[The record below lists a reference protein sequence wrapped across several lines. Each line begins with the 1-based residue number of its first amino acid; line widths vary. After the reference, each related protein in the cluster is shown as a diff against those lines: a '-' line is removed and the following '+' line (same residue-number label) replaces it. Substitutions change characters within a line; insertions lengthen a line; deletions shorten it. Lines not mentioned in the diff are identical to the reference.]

1 MFTVPRNSSDE
12 PVYDC
17 KAQWQCSTPASVSAF
32 SATGYFFGLTLYKT
46 LRIPIGLVTSNWG
59 GTNIEAWMSKKSIDA
74 IEGLDMERIA
84 KWKGESS
91 KPAGLFNGMIF
102 PIANF
107 TAKGFI
113 WYQGCSN
120 RINWY
125 DYKDLQVGLIK
136 LWRKM
141 WGNDEMPFYITQLAP
156 YRYEG
161 DHLRSLPLVI
171 EAQYQAAAELEHVGV
186 AATTDLGHP
195 TCIHPAKKLEV
206 GQRLAFLALAN
217 DYGIEGIP
225 APSPTYKSME
235 REKDKLV
242 ISFNNLSEP
251 YKFNDANSIV
261 GFSEK
266 GTMRF
271 QGFEIA
277 GEDGVFYPAT
287 AHLKWWENKIMV
299 SSDKVPEPVAVRY
312 AFKNFCPEANV
323 KTNYGLPLAPFRT
336 DNWEIPAE
344 EIGEIR

>member
-1 MFTVPRNSSDE
+1 M
-12 PVYDC
+12 
-17 KAQWQCSTPASVSAF
+17 
-32 SATGYFFGLTLYKT
+32 
-46 LRIPIGLVTSNWG
+46 
-59 GTNIEAWMSKKSIDA
+59 
-74 IEGLDMERIA
+74 
-84 KWKGESS
+84 
-91 KPAGLFNGMIF
+91 
-102 PIANF
+102 
-107 TAKGFI
+107 
-113 WYQGCSN
+113 
-120 RINWY
+120 
-125 DYKDLQVGLIK
+125 
-136 LWRKM
+136 
-141 WGNDEMPFYITQLAP
+141 
-156 YRYEG
+156 
-161 DHLRSLPLVI
+161 
-171 EAQYQAAAELEHVGV
+171 EHVGV

-261 GFSEK
+261 GFSET